1 MTPILYGLAGAITA
15 YLIVTLAERQ
25 QRAGYRGAD
34 GWTVLNPGWFIK
46 FAILLC
52 AGLAALIG
60 WFFLTG
66 GSTRADAS
74 TQNLYAA
81 GMLAVF
87 AAGAVYVA
95 WAAYARTIAWKGDEL
110 RVRKA
115 FAGQVAHRLSDVT
128 AAERI
133 DARSEYRLTFRDG
146 SNLGISIYLH
156 GAGELIDRLPPGI
169 VYERSN
175 DWN

>member
-1 MTPILYGLAGAITA
+1 MTPVLTGLIGAVTA
-15 YLIVTLAERQ
+15 YLLVTLAERA
-25 QRAGYRGAD
+25 QRAGLARSD
-34 GWTVLNPGWFIK
+34 GWTVLTPGWFIK

-52 AGLAALIG
+52 AGLAALIA
-60 WFFLTG
+60 WFFATG

-87 AAGAVYVA
+87 SAGAVYVA
-95 WAAYARTIAWKGDEL
+95 WAAYARTIAWRDAEL

-115 FAGQVAHRLSDVT
+115 FAGEVAHRLSDVT

-146 SNLGISIYLH
+146 SNLTVSVYLY
-156 GAGELIDRLPPGI
+156 GASELIDRLPPGI
-169 VYERSN
+169 VREKRE
-175 DWN
+175 DWS